1 VLYGLAEEYGPS
13 ILGVVL
19 AHEFGHAIQARSG
32 ALTKDLPTITTEQQA
47 DCFAGAWVAR
57 AAAGDAPGI
66 TFTDAEVRTGLIAMI
81 AVRDPKGV
89 DQREPGG
96 HGSAFDRVGAFQ
108 VGFSE
113 GAARC
118 AELIDAPLPLVPNTF
133 RPGDFS
139 DGNSPFGY
147 DEANGEI
154 VPIVVNDLNA
164 YWPQLLGAD
173 SITLAQLVVVPI
185 QSADDIDCADPA
197 GDFAGGAVYCAAT
210 SQVFFDEPLARE
222 LYTRFGDFVVG
233 FMLGGAWSEAV
244 QLALGSPLD
253 GEARAL
259 VDDCLTGAWVSTII
273 PDANGETDRTTAV
286 QPGDL
291 DEAIQTALVVG
302 DPTSTDDVVGSGFEK
317 IASFRQGVLEGI
329 DACTARIGD

>member
-1 VLYGLAEEYGPS
+1 MA
-13 ILGVVL
+13 
-19 AHEFGHAIQARSG
+19 Q
-32 ALTKDLPTITTEQQA
+32 
-47 DCFAGAWVAR
+47 

-113 GAARC
+113 GVARC

-164 YWPQLLGAD
+164 YWPQTARRRQHHAGAARRGAGR
-173 SITLAQLVVVPI
+173 SRRTTSTAPTRPVTSP
-185 QSADDIDCADPA
+185 PA
-197 GDFAGGAVYCAAT
+197 PCYCAAT
-210 SQVFFDEPLARE
+210 SQVFFDEPLARSS
-222 LYTRFGDFVVG
+222 TPASATSSSATCSAGR
-233 FMLGGAWSEAV
+233 GARPCS
-244 QLALGSPLD
+244 SPSAARWT

>member
-1 VLYGLAEEYGPS
+1 M
-13 ILGVVL
+13 
-19 AHEFGHAIQARSG
+19 
-32 ALTKDLPTITTEQQA
+32 
-47 DCFAGAWVAR
+47 AR

-118 AELIDAPLPLVPNTF
+118 AELIDAPLPLVPNMF

-154 VPIVVNDLNA
+154 VPVVVNDLNA

-173 SITLAQLVVVPI
+173 SITLAQLVVVPV
-185 QSADDIDCADPA
+185 QSADEIDCADPA

-210 SQVFFDEPLARE
+210 QPGVLRRTAGPVTSTPASATSSSATCSAGRGARPC
-222 LYTRFGDFVVG
+222 
-233 FMLGGAWSEAV
+233 S
-244 QLALGSPLD
+244 SPSA
-253 GEARAL
+253 ARWRARRGAL

-273 PDANGETDRTTAV
+273 PDANGRPTRPTAV

-302 DPTSTDDVVGSGFEK
+302 DPTSTDDVLGSGFEK
-317 IASFRQGVLEGI
+317 IASFRQGVLEGSTPAPPASATELP
-329 DACTARIGD
+329 DRAPRRLVARSCRTATIRGLRRAGRPSA